1 MMRSMVLSLPVH
13 LVFHAQALV
22 IECCVSLHKWS
33 RLARF
38 ILLIQLILWCA
49 KGSTFIIVNRKEKTN
64 NKWQLAEGFSAEEIE
79 RWSNAKHLCV
89 ASMGFRKI
97 LIIGPKQLRHRSEE
111 CWESGYLK
119 FVIKW
124 VNWQL
129 HIETFQ
135 TNSMYHMSLG
145 TSSIIF
151 WHLADCSGT
160 VKFNSPFF
168 FSKTQQKRRTTRFG
182 EIGRK
187 RSDTFWGNSVSD
199 LPSMN

>member
-1 MMRSMVLSLPVH
+1 MVLSLPVH

-64 NKWQLAEGFSAEEIE
+64 NKWQREEGFSAEEIE

-89 ASMGFRKI
+89 TSMRFRKI

-111 CWESGYLK
+111 CWESGHLK

-135 TNSMYHMSLG
+135 TNSMLHMSPD
-145 TSSIIF
+145 TSSKIF

-168 FSKTQQKRRTTRFG
+168 SLKLN
-182 EIGRK
+182 
-187 RSDTFWGNSVSD
+187 RSDERRDSARSGGKEAIPFEETQFQTFRRWTKK
-199 LPSMN
+199 